1 MKTVIINGSPRRNG
15 NTVTLIE
22 EFKKHVDG
30 EVVEVSTY
38 YRNVKPCIDCR
49 YCWKYSGCAV
59 NDDMQDIYEEI
70 EDADNVIL
78 ASPLN
83 FSELT
88 GSLLGLASRFQCYY
102 AARVIRKDKTFSM
115 KKKKGFLF
123 LVGGGDSK
131 NTGKAEETARII
143 LREINADLSG
153 VVRSIKTDKLPASE
167 DADALEAIKNIA
179 LGLNN
184 NSLQQ

>member
-1 MKTVIINGSPRRNG
+1 MKTVIINGSPRRSG

-30 EVVEVSTY
+30 EVIEICTY
-38 YRNVKPCIDCR
+38 YKNVKPCIDCR
-49 YCWKYSGCAV
+49 YCWKNCGCAV

-102 AARVIRKDKTFSM
+102 AARVIRKDKSFSL
-115 KKKKGFLF
+115 KEKKGFLF

-131 NTGKAEETARII
+131 STGKAEETARII
-143 LREINADLSG
+143 LSEINADLSG
-153 VVRSIKTDKLPASE
+153 VVRSIKTDRLPASDDSE
-167 DADALEAIKNIA
+167 ALRAVKDIA
-179 LGLNN
+179 AELNKHTV
-184 NSLQQ
+184 Q